1 MLYTSSPE
9 RWGGQLSTMAHV
21 YPWKMYIVTN
31 HTLKYL
37 ESMGDWRMWILYL
50 RLLYVYE
57 QFGLVKTHKM
67 F

>member
-1 MLYTSSPE
+1 
-9 RWGGQLSTMAHV
+9 MAHV
-21 YPWKMYIVTN
+21 YPWKMYSVTN